1 VPTVVDTCVRSRWI
15 EEKVRLES
23 KQAELLNS
31 WHQDESFIKLKELE
45 EEKKKE
51 ELNINLQKQLADHSR
66 RVQERKSEE
75 DDQDRKTIEE
85 VMQQIRDE
93 DVKIKKKKDDAILLR
108 TDEMASFMASKKAWE
123 EEYKETLKYEDERIA
138 CIIAKKETQQKE
150 SLDKK
155 VKLNCFKKIF
165 NYFKNL

>member
-1 VPTVVDTCVRSRWI
+1 MLKTAGTKFTPTVVDTCVRSRWI

-31 WHQDESFIKLKELE
+31 WHQDESFIKLE
-45 EEKKKE
+45 EIEKE
-51 ELNINLQKQLADHSR
+51 ERKQKLNINLQKQLADHSR
-66 RVQERKSEE
+66 YVQERKFEE
-75 DDQDRKTIEE
+75 DDQDRKMIKQ

-93 DVKIKKKKDDAILLR
+93 DAKIKKKKDDAILLR

-123 EEYKETLKYEDERIA
+123 EEYKETLKHEDERIA

-150 SLDKK
+150 LLDKK
-155 VKLNCFKKIF
+155 VKLNFS
-165 NYFKNL
+165 